1 MRLRQDQLGPIL
13 RQKTPMPGGNDD
25 FLGRL
30 NKTIENIK
38 GLIEMLPPGAFP
50 GLGTIPGQKTLP
62 IGQGPPV
69 VIDGMPPGKGA
80 KAPPPPPAP
89 PMVGLF
95 KAFLEKNGEQTIGQ
109 MLETLS
115 PVTLKEVAEVLKNV
129 GLIK

>member
-1 MRLRQDQLGPIL
+1 
-13 RQKTPMPGGNDD
+13 MPGGNDD

-38 GLIEMLPPGAFP
+38 ELIEMLPPGAFP
-50 GLGTIPGQKTLP
+50 GLGNRPGQKALP
-62 IGQGPPV
+62 PGQDAPLF
-69 VIDGMPPGKGA
+69 VIDGSPPGKGA

-89 PMVGLF
+89 PMAGLF

-129 GLIK
+129 GFIK